1 MKCSFPKQ
9 ELRRYL
15 KNYLFFLTFAVLKL
29 EKQTDSILIYSFVRP
44 IAAYALKIFFRKIYF
59 TNRERIPKGKPLIL
73 AINHPTAFIEP
84 CILAC
89 FLPIKLYFLVR
100 GDLFKKP
107 LFRKIL
113 NVLHMV
119 PIFRQQEGLD
129 QLKKNDATF
138 DFCYEAL
145 KDQKTVVI
153 LPEGRTIQ
161 EKRLRPIRKGL
172 ARIAFGTYQK
182 YGDIDL
188 HIVPIGVNFTE
199 ADKFRSVAMFDVGE
213 PIRLKDYYD
222 QYQENPQR
230 TIRNLTIKVKEGL
243 ENHIVNIPN
252 PADDALAEDFFTLFR
267 NDHPEK
273 NFPIISEDRQPLEG
287 EMNIADQVSQMSEEE
302 KSDWSEKIK
311 QYFYK
316 LESNGVED
324 QALQNPEIYNWKN
337 ALFLVLGFVP
347 YFLGF
352 WLNYPIFGYAK
363 YVSKTK
369 VKQLE
374 FKAPVALA
382 VGLGLSILLVLF
394 LISVGIYWWG
404 WWSILALIF
413 LFYLGRFSLVYLE
426 FWEKYNA
433 AKAVHQLDKSTL
445 EKIKVERSSLTKMT
459 QRIASTSI

>member
-1 MKCSFPKQ
+1 MLPKSD
-9 ELRRYL
+9 
-15 KNYLFFLTFAVLKL
+15 KNYHFFLTFVQFKF
-29 EKQTDSILIYSFVRP
+29 EKKTASTLIYSFVRP

-59 TNRERIPKGKPLIL
+59 TNRDRIPKGKPLIL

-107 LFRKIL
+107 VFRKIL

-119 PIFRQQEGLD
+119 PIFRKQEGLD

-145 KDQKTVVI
+145 KDYKTVVI

-172 ARIAFGTYQK
+172 ARIAFGTYEK

-188 HIVPIGVNFTE
+188 HIVPIGVNFTH

-230 TIRNLTIKVKEGL
+230 AIRKLTTEVKEGL
-243 ENHIVNIPN
+243 ENHIINIPDAAN
-252 PADDALAEDFFTLFR
+252 DDLAEDLFTLHR
-267 NDHPEK
+267 NNHPEK
-273 NFPIISEDRQPLEG
+273 ILPIISEDRSPLVS
-287 EMNIADQVSQMSEEE
+287 EMNIADHVSQMSENE
-302 KSDWSEKIK
+302 KSTWSEKIQ
-311 QYFYK
+311 QYFSK
-316 LESNGVED
+316 LKSSGVED

-337 ALFLVLGFVP
+337 GLLLILGFIP
-347 YFLGF
+347 YLIGF

-363 YVSKTK
+363 HVSKTR

-382 VGLGLSILLVLF
+382 VGLGLSIVLVLF
-394 LISVGIYWWG
+394 LVSVGIYLWG
-404 WWSILALIF
+404 WWSILALIL
-413 LFYLGRFSLVYLE
+413 LFYLGRFSLIYLE

-433 AKAVHQLDKSTL
+433 AKAVHNLDKSTL
-445 EKIKVERSSLTKMT
+445 EKIKNDRKSLSEMT
-459 QRIASTSI
+459 EKII

>member
-1 MKCSFPKQ
+1 M
-9 ELRRYL
+9 
-15 KNYLFFLTFAVLKL
+15 
-29 EKQTDSILIYSFVRP
+29 
-44 IAAYALKIFFRKIYF
+44 KIFFRKIYF

-119 PIFRQQEGLD
+119 PIFRKQEGLD
-129 QLKKNDATF
+129 QLKKNDETF

-145 KDQKTVVI
+145 KDHKTVVI

-172 ARIAFGTYQK
+172 ARIAFGTYEK

-213 PIRLKDYYD
+213 PIRLKDYYE
-222 QYQENPQR
+222 QYQESPQR
-230 TIRNLTIKVKEGL
+230 AQRNLTKRVKEGL

-252 PADDALAEDFFTLFR
+252 PADDALAEDLFTLFR

-273 NFPIISEDRQPLEG
+273 ILPLVSEDRQLLEG
-287 EMNIADQVSQMSEEE
+287 EMNIADQVSGMSEEE

-316 LESNGVED
+316 LKSNGVED
-324 QALQNPEIYNWKN
+324 QALQDPEIYNRKN

-347 YFLGF
+347 YVLGYWF
-352 WLNYPIFGYAK
+352 NYPIFGYAK
-363 YVSKTK
+363 HVSKTK

-394 LISVGIYWWG
+394 LVSVGIYLWG
-404 WWSILALIF
+404 WWSILALIL
-413 LFYLGRFSLVYLE
+413 LFYMGRFSLVYLE

-433 AKAVHQLDKSTL
+433 AKAVSNLDKTTL
-445 EKIKVERSSLTKMT
+445 EELRNERRSLTEMT
-459 QRIASTSI
+459 NQLAVSSFQ

>member
-1 MKCSFPKQ
+1 M
-9 ELRRYL
+9 
-15 KNYLFFLTFAVLKL
+15 
-29 EKQTDSILIYSFVRP
+29 IYSFVRP

-59 TNRERIPKGKPLIL
+59 TNRDRIPEGKPLIL

-107 LFRKIL
+107 HFRKML

-119 PIFRQQEGLD
+119 PIFRRQEGLD
-129 QLKKNDATF
+129 QLKKNDETF

-145 KDQKTVVI
+145 KDHKTVVI

-172 ARIAFGTYQK
+172 ARIAFGAYEK

-213 PIRLKDYYD
+213 PIRLKDYYG

-230 TIRNLTIKVKEGL
+230 TIRTLTTRVKEGL
-243 ENHIVNIPN
+243 EEHIVNIPN
-252 PADDALAEDFFTLFR
+252 PADDALAEDLFTLFR

-273 NFPIISEDRQPLEG
+273 ILPLISEDRQPLEG
-287 EMNIADQVSQMSEEE
+287 EMNIADHVSQMSEEE
-302 KSDWSEKIK
+302 KNNWSEKIK
-311 QYFYK
+311 QYFSK
-316 LESNGVED
+316 LKSNRIED
-324 QALQNPEIYNWKN
+324 QALQNPDLYNWKGT
-337 ALFLVLGFVP
+337 LFLMLGFVP

-352 WLNYPIFGYAK
+352 WFNYPIFGYAK
-363 YVSKTK
+363 HVSKTK

-394 LISVGIYWWG
+394 LVSVGIYLWG
-404 WWSILALIF
+404 WWSILALI
-413 LFYLGRFSLVYLE
+413 LMFYMGRFSLVYLE

-433 AKAVHQLDKSTL
+433 AKAVKKLDQSTL
-445 EKIKVERSSLTKMT
+445 EELKNERDGLSQIVKDISV
-459 QRIASTSI
+459 

>member
-1 MKCSFPKQ
+1 M
-9 ELRRYL
+9 
-15 KNYLFFLTFAVLKL
+15 
-29 EKQTDSILIYSFVRP
+29 
-44 IAAYALKIFFRKIYF
+44 KIFFRKIYF
-59 TNRERIPKGKPLIL
+59 TNRDRIPEGKPLIL

-119 PIFRQQEGLD
+119 PIFRRQEGLD
-129 QLKKNDATF
+129 QLKKNDETF

-145 KDQKTVVI
+145 NDHKTVVI

-172 ARIAFGTYQK
+172 ARIAFGTYEK

-213 PIRLKDYYD
+213 PIRLRDYYD

-230 TIRNLTIKVKEGL
+230 TIRTLTTVVKEGL
-243 ENHIVNIPN
+243 ENQIVNIPN
-252 PADDALAEDFFTLFR
+252 AADDALAEDIFTLFR

-273 NFPIISEDRQPLEG
+273 ILPIISEDRQLLQG

-302 KSDWSEKIK
+302 KSSWSERIK
-311 QYFYK
+311 QYFSK
-316 LESNGVED
+316 LESKGIED
-324 QALQNPEIYNWKN
+324 QALQNAEIYNWKN

-347 YFLGF
+347 YFFGYWF
-352 WLNYPIFGYAK
+352 NYPIFGYAK
-363 YVSKTK
+363 HVSKTK

-382 VGLGLSILLVLF
+382 IGLGLSILLVLF
-394 LISVGIYWWG
+394 LVSVGIYLWG

-433 AKAVHQLDKSTL
+433 AKAVKNLDKTTL
-445 EKIKVERSSLTKMT
+445 EELRRERESLTKMT
-459 QRIASTSI
+459 KEFSVVSLQQ

>member
-1 MKCSFPKQ
+1 M
-9 ELRRYL
+9 
-15 KNYLFFLTFAVLKL
+15 
-29 EKQTDSILIYSFVRP
+29 IYSFVRP

-59 TNRERIPKGKPLIL
+59 TNRDRLPKGKPLIL

-107 LFRKIL
+107 HFRKML
-113 NVLHMV
+113 NLLHMV
-119 PIFRQQEGLD
+119 PIFRKQEGLD
-129 QLKKNDATF
+129 QLQKNGATF

-145 KDQKTVVI
+145 KDHKTVVI

-172 ARIAFGTYQK
+172 ARIAFGTYEK

-188 HIVPIGVNFTE
+188 HIVPIGVNFTQ
-199 ADKFRSVAMFDVGE
+199 ADQFRSVAMFDVGE
-213 PIRLKDYYD
+213 PIRLKDYYKE
-222 QYQENPQR
+222 YHKNPQR
-230 TIRNLTIKVKEGL
+230 AIRNLTNEVKEGL

-252 PADDALAEDFFTLFR
+252 PVDDALAEDLFILHR

-273 NFPIISEDRQPLEG
+273 VLPIISEDRKPLEA

-302 KSDWSEKIK
+302 KNNWSKKIK
-311 QYFYK
+311 QYFSK
-316 LESNGVED
+316 LKSNGVED
-324 QALQNPEIYNWKN
+324 QALQNAEIYNWKN
-337 ALFLVLGFVP
+337 GLFLIIGFIP
-347 YFLGF
+347 YLVGF

-363 YVSKTK
+363 HVSKTK

-382 VGLGLSILLVLF
+382 VGLGLSIVLILF
-394 LISVGIYWWG
+394 LVSVGVYWWG
-404 WWSILALIF
+404 WWSIVALVA

-426 FWEKYNA
+426 FWEKFDA
-433 AKAVHQLDKSTL
+433 AKAVYQLDKSTL
-445 EKIKVERSSLTKMT
+445 EELKKERKMISDLIRENVIT
-459 QRIASTSI
+459 RV

>member
-1 MKCSFPKQ
+1 LIF
-9 ELRRYL
+9 EY
-15 KNYLFFLTFAVLKL
+15 YHFFLTFVPFKF
-29 EKQTDSILIYSFVRP
+29 EKQTNLILIYSFVRP

-59 TNRERIPKGKPLIL
+59 TNRERLPKGKPLIL

-107 LFRKIL
+107 FFRKIL

-119 PIFRQQEGLD
+119 PIFRRQEGLD
-129 QLKKNDATF
+129 QLKKNGETF

-145 KDQKTVVI
+145 KDHKTVVI

-172 ARIAFGTYQK
+172 ARIAFGTYEK

-188 HIVPIGVNFTE
+188 HIVPIGVNFTQ
-199 ADKFRSVAMFDVGE
+199 ADEFRSVAMFDVGE
-213 PIRLKDYYD
+213 PIRLRDYYD

-230 TIRNLTIKVKEGL
+230 ASRSLTKRVKEGL

-252 PADDALAEDFFTLFR
+252 PADDALAEDLFTLFR

-273 NFPIISEDRQPLEG
+273 NFPIISEDRQLLEG
-287 EMNIADQVSQMSEEE
+287 EMKIADQVSQMSAEE
-302 KSDWSEKIK
+302 KSTWSEKIK
-311 QYFYK
+311 QYFSK
-316 LESNGVED
+316 LKSKGVDD
-324 QALQNPEIYNWKN
+324 QALQNAEIYNWKN
-337 ALFLVLGFVP
+337 TLFLVLGFVP
-347 YFLGF
+347 YFLGYWF
-352 WLNYPIFGYAK
+352 NYPIFGYAK

-382 VGLGLSILLVLF
+382 VGLGLSVLLVLF
-394 LISVGIYWWG
+394 LVSVGIYLWG
-404 WWSILALIF
+404 WWSILALLF

-433 AKAVHQLDKSTL
+433 AKAVKNLDKITL
-445 EKIKVERSSLTKMT
+445 EELRNERFSVSSF
-459 QRIASTSI
+459 Q